1 MTQFSDYLSHGWKL
15 CRVEP
20 GSKGPRDN
28 SWNLEANAL
37 KSAEGIVGAGLM
49 HAYSGTCAL
58 DIDNLEEA
66 TVWLKDKGIDLEALR
81 SRPDSVSILSGRPNR
96 MKLLYRLQSPL
107 PSKSLAGGSFEL
119 RSGTTAGKTAQDVLP
134 PTIHPVTNQPYQWK
148 GDWRNLPPIPEAL
161 LKLWQDV
168 TQSAAAVKIAK
179 KTEYSGNFKELKD
192 LLDRRTCNIGYDEWN
207 TVGMALHHETG
218 GSDEGLALWD
228 EWSNTGDTYAGLEDL
243 RGHWDSFG
251 RSPTP
256 VTVDHLRRADK
267 LTAGD
272 FQDVTNAS
280 NWFEDGADEKP
291 KKPGLQSLS
300 IVELRNRPEPAWII
314 PGILPEAE
322 FGVIYGKHRAG
333 KTFAACDI
341 ALSIALGRPWNGRP
355 VRQGGVYYI
364 AAEDN
369 RGVGMRFGSGLDLS
383 GSQDAPLRTLPV
395 APRFTDKET
404 QKAVLEE
411 LMLYSPLS
419 VVFVDTMASVL
430 PGVDENASKEMTE
443 VIDYCKLISRKTKA
457 LVMMV
462 HHEPKTEGRGMRGS
476 SAVPGGADVIW
487 HVGREEGVH
496 ALTIEKLKNS
506 QDGDIFPFKL
516 AQSGNSCT
524 VEWEMP
530 DESSG

>member
-1 MTQFSDYLSHGWKL
+1 
-15 CRVEP
+15 
-20 GSKGPRDN
+20 
-28 SWNLEANAL
+28 
-37 KSAEGIVGAGLM
+37 
-49 HAYSGTCAL
+49 
-58 DIDNLEEA
+58 
-66 TVWLKDKGIDLEALR
+66 
-81 SRPDSVSILSGRPNR
+81 
-96 MKLLYRLQSPL
+96 
-107 PSKSLAGGSFEL
+107 
-119 RSGTTAGKTAQDVLP
+119 
-134 PTIHPVTNQPYQWK
+134 
-148 GDWRNLPPIPEAL
+148 
-161 LKLWQDV
+161 
-168 TQSAAAVKIAK
+168 
-179 KTEYSGNFKELKD
+179 
-192 LLDRRTCNIGYDEWN
+192 
-207 TVGMALHHETG
+207 
-218 GSDEGLALWD
+218 
-228 EWSNTGDTYAGLEDL
+228 
-243 RGHWDSFG
+243 
-251 RSPTP
+251 
-256 VTVDHLRRADK
+256 
-267 LTAGD
+267 
-272 FQDVTNAS
+272 
-280 NWFEDGADEKP
+280 
-291 KKPGLQSLS
+291 
-300 IVELRNRPEPAWII
+300 
-314 PGILPEAE
+314 
-322 FGVIYGKHRAG
+322 
-333 KTFAACDI
+333 
-341 ALSIALGRPWNGRP
+341 
-355 VRQGGVYYI
+355 
-364 AAEDN
+364 
-369 RGVGMRFGSGLDLS
+369 MRFGSGLDLS